1 MPKSKC
7 SSIPTTSR
15 VKIDALP
22 SDHKWMKWMVASI
35 FVIGTLNSAVSAY
48 TAYDYAVTDFGM
60 LIDLSI
66 LRFQRFAVS

>member
-1 MPKSKC
+1 
-7 SSIPTTSR
+7 
-15 VKIDALP
+15 
-22 SDHKWMKWMVASI
+22 MKWMVASVL
-35 FVIGTLNSAVSAY
+35 VIGTLNSAVSAY